1 MPDRQLVCKRPN
13 RADKKSDSIRYVL
26 DSNICYGVLMAQ
38 MSSDAQ
44 KRLPESD
51 NGAKRP
57 PGRPRSEQARQA
69 ILRSTIRLL
78 QHTGF
83 AELSIEAIA
92 AHAGVGKATV
102 YRWWP
107 DKGALVVD
115 AFASSAE
122 DQLHFPDSGSVYKD
136 MSLQMNQFL
145 AILHSRRGRIVSA
158 VIAGGQSDPGLI
170 EAFRE
175 RFLRPRRQEA
185 YQTLR
190 RGIQRGELPRNLD
203 LDLLLDVL
211 YGAVYMRFLIR
222 HDELSEQYIADVCRL
237 VLNGTARNGHPTRLT
252 GRKVGGNNGRHAKSA
267 AAGRRRTS
275 ARNGNSQTD

>member
-1 MPDRQLVCKRPN
+1 MLPWVMP
-13 RADKKSDSIRYVL
+13 
-26 DSNICYGVLMAQ
+26 Q
-38 MSSDAQ
+38 MPSAVQ
-44 KRLPESD
+44 KRLHESN
-51 NGAKRP
+51 NGAKRL

-69 ILRSTIRLL
+69 ILRSTSRLL
-78 QHTGF
+78 QRTGF

-92 AHAGVGKATV
+92 ANAGVGKATV

-122 DQLHFPDSGSVYKD
+122 EELHFPDSGSVYKD

-145 AILHSRRGRIVSA
+145 AILRSRRGRIVSA

-170 EAFRE
+170 DAFRE

-190 RGIQRGELPRNLD
+190 RGMERGELPRNLD
-203 LDLLLDVL
+203 LDLLLDIL
-211 YGAVYMRFLIR
+211 YGAIYMRFLIR
-222 HDELSEQYIADVCRL
+222 HGQLSEDFIGDVCRL
-237 VLNGTARNGHPTRLT
+237 VLKGAA
-252 GRKVGGNNGRHAKSA
+252 KNGRHSPRLT
-267 AAGRRRTS
+267 RRKRPADREGPAFPAPVVPARTKACS
-275 ARNGNSQTD
+275 SLRS

>member
-1 MPDRQLVCKRPN
+1 
-13 RADKKSDSIRYVL
+13 
-26 DSNICYGVLMAQ
+26 
-38 MSSDAQ
+38 MSSSAQ
-44 KRLPESD
+44 KRLPENNNS
-51 NGAKRP
+51 AKRL

-78 QHTGF
+78 QRTGF

-115 AFASSAE
+115 AFASSAKDE
-122 DQLHFPDSGSVYKD
+122 LHFPDSGSVYKD

-145 AILHSRRGRIVSA
+145 GILRSRRGRIVSA

-170 EAFRE
+170 PDFRE
-175 RFLRPRRQEA
+175 RLLRPKRQEA

-190 RGIQRGELPRNLD
+190 RGMERGELPRNLD

-211 YGAVYMRFLIR
+211 YGAIYMRFLIR
-222 HDELSEQYIADVCRL
+222 HDQLSEEYIADVCRL
-237 VLNGTARNGHPTRLT
+237 VLKGAAKT
-252 GRKVGGNNGRHAKSA
+252 GRHSGHARKRKVAGDNGRPGKASA
-267 AAGRRRTS
+267 AVA
-275 ARNGNSQTD
+275 